1 MKIWIYWL
9 EKTEQFT
16 GPNKVLL
23 VLVQTGAHCEDYA
36 RTYSEPLL
44 CQTHY
49 KVTNKDNNITIYVST
64 GSSIRIRYDNVGQ
77 LS

>member
-16 GPNKVLL
+16 SPNKVLL
-23 VLVQTGAHCEDYA
+23 VLVQTGTHCEDYA

-44 CQTHY
+44 CQTYY
-49 KVTNKDNNITIYVST
+49 KVTDKDNNITIYVST